1 MRELL
6 PSVSGSIRCK
16 VSAASMGRGKSWD
29 AHENAALAAAWVAAW
44 REAGE
49 NAETG
54 SRAFARAVHERF
66 SKATPPSGAPPPPG
80 RYAAR
85 SEQAC
90 KQHFAD
96 LAAEVRRAGSV
107 PPPPNSPIAQA
118 WTLLRAVPRFR
129 TDVHKIETDEEGA
142 DEIGDNDENTGT
154 ASVLPSPITA
164 SASAIAIAAGA
175 GSASLSQIQQQQQQ
189 QQPSPARPA
198 SSPQPIS
205 TTPRK
210 PRKRARTLDDS
221 TTAGVT
227 AAAAAAAV
235 SEQISGLDVALKS
248 LAESLRGL
256 VDTHGERN
264 ALMAFSERACTDQQ
278 AVKDRA
284 EYLAILRR
292 IYLHKAR
299 AKEQL
304 ICPRTTSSN
313 PNPIVRTPSLAVPVI
328 RRTSSGV
335 HSAASAAPTPS
346 PPPPPPVIASNGSSS
361 DGGGGGANTGTTTD
375 FPAATAA
382 APPPPPPTTM

>member
-1 MRELL
+1 MRE
-6 PSVSGSIRCK
+6 
-16 VSAASMGRGKSWD
+16 AAHCPMGRGKSWD

-44 REAGE
+44 REAGA

-118 WTLLRAVPRFR
+118 WSLLRAVPRFR
-129 TDVHKIETDEEGA
+129 TDVPKIETDEEGA
-142 DEIGDNDENTGT
+142 DEIADTEDTP
-154 ASVLPSPITA
+154 VP
-164 SASAIAIAAGA
+164 AIPAPVAAA
-175 GSASLSQIQQQQQQ
+175 AVAAT
-189 QQPSPARPA
+189 P
-198 SSPQPIS
+198 
-205 TTPRK
+205 TPRK
-210 PRKRARTLDDS
+210 PRKRARTQDDS
-221 TTAGVT
+221 ATAT
-227 AAAAAAAV
+227 AAM
-235 SEQISGLDVALKS
+235 SEQISGLDGALRS
-248 LAESLRGL
+248 LADALRGL

-278 AVKDRA
+278 AAKDRA

-299 AKEQL
+299 AKEEE
-304 ICPRTTSSN
+304 ICPRT
-313 PNPIVRTPSLAVPVI
+313 PAPVVRTPSAATPVA
-328 RRTSSGV
+328 RRASTSAIVGTT
-335 HSAASAAPTPS
+335 AA
-346 PPPPPPVIASNGSSS
+346 PVIASNGSSS
-361 DGGGGGANTGTTTD
+361 EGGGGGGVVAAD
-375 FPAATAA
+375 FPAAASS
-382 APPPPPPTTM
+382 M